1 MSMENH
7 PWSGRHKRGKVD
19 LMKKQ
24 TTASAD
30 AQKTGLGLQLRQ
42 RRRVKGL
49 TLTELSQQS
58 RLSVGLLSQ
67 IERGLSSPSLKS
79 MTQICTALGI
89 PLSWLFD
96 SSPTQNPAEKGL
108 VVRRGSR
115 RRLDLGT
122 YGVTKELLS
131 PDLGGEMQIYL
142 VSIRPGGQSG
152 PETYTHR
159 GEEGGLVLAGTLEL
173 TVDGRIVL
181 LYEGDSFRFSS
192 SLAHRFSNPGTTQTD
207 VVWANSLAFY

>member
-1 MSMENH
+1 
-7 PWSGRHKRGKVD
+7 
-19 LMKKQ
+19 MKKQ
-24 TTASAD
+24 TPVLPD

-42 RRRVKGL
+42 RRRIKDL
-49 TLTELSQQS
+49 TLAELSELS
-58 RLSVGLLSQ
+58 GLSVGLLSQ
-67 IERGLSSPSLKS
+67 IERGISSPSLKS
-79 MTQICTALGI
+79 MKQICTALGI
-89 PLSWLFD
+89 PMSWLFD
-96 SSPTQNPAEKGL
+96 SGPAENPAEKGL

-173 TVDGRIVL
+173 TVDDRIVL

-192 SLAHRFSNPGTTQTD
+192 SLAHRFANPGATTAS